1 MNINEI
7 LKNDYDLC
15 CKELKKATKKI
26 EKQDK
31 EIERLNN
38 IIDKAIEYIEN
49 DLKSFLYSIE
59 YKILLDILKGE
70 GNDSNSN
77 RI

>member
-1 MNINEI
+1 MSDINEI

-15 CKELKKATKKI
+15 CKDLKKATKKI

-38 IIDKAIEYIEN
+38 IINKAKEYIE
-49 DLKSFLYSIE
+49 KYGKTIE
-59 YKILLDILKGE
+59 EIAYQNGTCEDSLQEILDILKGE
-70 GNDSNSN
+70 
-77 RI
+77 